1 MDDIKGPDFV
11 ISKVEKRLIEEFL
24 REMLSLYPQLKEDVE
39 ENEGLL
45 HCQMSALQR
54 FAEDLCE
61 KRKLEEARE
70 CFDFVD
76 KYFVLARS
84 DLLNAINV
92 SFLEYFKFFP
102 GLSEGEFKEVMP
114 PTLYQGYVDMIIY
127 MEDLARKAAELE
139 KPEDKYPEGWK

>member
-1 MDDIKGPDFV
+1 MDDIQGPDFV
-11 ISKVEKRLIEEFL
+11 ISKAEKRLIEDFL
-24 REMLSLYPQLKEDVE
+24 RELLSLYPQLKEDVE
-39 ENEGLL
+39 ECDGLL

-61 KRKLEEARE
+61 ERKLEAARE
-70 CFDFVD
+70 CFEFVE
-76 KYFVLARS
+76 KYFVQAKS

-127 MEDLARKAAELE
+127 MEELARKASELE
-139 KPEDKYPEGWK
+139 NSEDKYPEGWK

>member
-1 MDDIKGPDFV
+1 MSKKQGPDFV
-11 ISKVEKRLIEEFL
+11 ILNAEKRLIDEFL
-24 REMLSLYPQLKEDVE
+24 RELLFLYPQLREDVE
-39 ENEGLL
+39 ESEGLL

-61 KRKLEEARE
+61 DRKMEAARE
-70 CFDFVD
+70 CFEFVE
-76 KYFVLARS
+76 KYFVQAKS

-102 GLSEGEFKEVMP
+102 GLSEEEFKEVMP